1 MKHYVSK
8 FIHKDHNEIFYIKQ
22 ESYSRQYW
30 TAEVVKPDGYSSEL
44 RMSHDDKFEF
54 EGKLLKH
61 GWRQV

>member
-30 TAEVVKPDGYSSEL
+30 TAEVVKPDGYRSKITLSPHNLKQFENTL
-44 RMSHDDKFEF
+44 REKGFIS
-54 EGKLLKH
+54 
-61 GWRQV
+61 V